1 MSMQK
6 IVQARLECV
15 RGLLRKNKVSAWL
28 ITDRLDQ
35 FYLSG
40 FSFYPG
46 EAVFVIHPKG
56 MTCFIRELYVE
67 SFSKFAPYLEVIGC
81 DTDRLGAAIAYLKK
95 KKISRAGFDAA
106 KETYLSGKQ
115 MRTAG
120 LVELPS
126 LISRLRETKDSDELK
141 KMRQANR
148 IAYLAY
154 EYVKPRI
161 KTGMME
167 CEVASM
173 LEQFM
178 RMQGAWATSFATIVA
193 FGENAAN
200 PHHETG
206 TRKLKKEDAVLM
218 DYGCIY
224 QGYCSD
230 ITRCWWHGTH
240 VPAEYKKIWKIVDK
254 ARQTGIKAV
263 RPGVPSCQIDAQA
276 RGVIQAAGYGDYFT
290 HRTGHGVGIDIH
302 EEPYNSADAKTILRE
317 GNTVTVEP
325 GIYLPGKFGVRLE
338 DSLAVSKTGAKI
350 LTKK

>member
-1 MSMQK
+1 MKM
-6 IVQARLECV
+6 
-15 RGLLRKNKVSAWL
+15 KV
-28 ITDRLDQ
+28 
-35 FYLSG
+35 
-40 FSFYPG
+40 
-46 EAVFVIHPKG
+46 
-56 MTCFIRELYVE
+56 
-67 SFSKFAPYLEVIGC
+67 
-81 DTDRLGAAIAYLKK
+81 YLKK

-206 TRKLKKEDAVLM
+206 TRKLKKEDAV
-218 DYGCIY
+218 
-224 QGYCSD
+224 S
-230 ITRCWWHGTH
+230 IT
-240 VPAEYKKIWKIVDK
+240 
-254 ARQTGIKAV
+254 
-263 RPGVPSCQIDAQA
+263 S
-276 RGVIQAAGYGDYFT
+276 
-290 HRTGHGVGIDIH
+290 
-302 EEPYNSADAKTILRE
+302 
-317 GNTVTVEP
+317 
-325 GIYLPGKFGVRLE
+325 IYLISYSIIRFADEYLRGDVVRGLWGPFSTSQWI
-338 DSLAVSKTGAKI
+338 SLAILIGTVIVLIVQKTRTPQQR
-350 LTKK
+350 LT